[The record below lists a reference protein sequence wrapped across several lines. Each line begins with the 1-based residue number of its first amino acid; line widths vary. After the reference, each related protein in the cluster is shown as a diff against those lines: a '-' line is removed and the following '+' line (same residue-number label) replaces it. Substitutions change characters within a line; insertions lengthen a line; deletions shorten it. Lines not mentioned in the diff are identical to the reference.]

1 MLQTKN
7 GNNSLGYF
15 QKDKNVKLIVNGRST
30 TADQ

>member
-7 GNNSLGYF
+7 GNNSLGYL
-15 QKDKNVKLIVNGRST
+15 KDKNVKLIVNGRST